1 MCFEHGENFNSYCKT
16 CEKNLC
22 LACEMEH
29 SNHNIIS
36 LGKLIPNKKD
46 CDKRMNEL
54 NEKINKLREDIKK
67 LIDILNSFMSNIEI
81 YYNTINDINKSFNF
95 KKINYES
102 LNNIKEIN
110 NNNEIFD
117 AINEIIN
124 EKRFC
129 DKFKE
134 ISNI

>member
-29 SNHNIIS
+29 SNHNIIF

-54 NEKINKLREDIKK
+54 NEKINKLKEDIKK
-67 LIDILNSFMSNIEI
+67 LINILNSFMSNIEI
-81 YYNTINDINKSFNF
+81 YYNTINDINLIFIILWQRKKKKLLLIFLIISLRKKNF
-95 KKINYES
+95 FC
-102 LNNIKEIN
+102 L
-110 NNNEIFD
+110 IF
-117 AINEIIN
+117 
-124 EKRFC
+124 
-129 DKFKE
+129 
-134 ISNI
+134 